1 MNLVCWRRGGA
12 RPAPGG
18 PGAEGGGGGGGGFSP
33 LGQQELL
40 YFLMGQDMEANIA
53 RAVVYEAE
61 DFVKQAQQ
69 RLEDLEQAVEAVRED
84 RRNLSPG
91 GGSGLAAAQASLE
104 ASSTEG
110 LRLRSEMQRC
120 VEEERYSEAAD
131 LRDKLRKLEER
142 VAEAN
147 ATIGEWGV
155 SGYGLEVG
163 QCVQHSDGWRG
174 VVCGRDPSCC
184 EDEAWFG
191 ANVGGSS
198 KLGPNQ
204 PYYHVLVDINDVPMG
219 GTSTEQEMVAYV
231 PEDCLT
237 VPVPPATWRSS
248 YGEDDII
255 QHPFVYLLFY
265 GKDGEGNYVPT
276 KALRNRFKLD
286 RRDVY
291 LPGEGGA
298 DDTPL
303 SGPD

>member
-1 MNLVCWRRGGA
+1 
-12 RPAPGG
+12 
-18 PGAEGGGGGGGGFSP
+18 
-33 LGQQELL
+33 
-40 YFLMGQDMEANIA
+40 MG
-53 RAVVYEAE
+53 
-61 DFVKQAQQ
+61 
-69 RLEDLEQAVEAVRED
+69 
-84 RRNLSPG
+84 
-91 GGSGLAAAQASLE
+91 
-104 ASSTEG
+104 
-110 LRLRSEMQRC
+110 
-120 VEEERYSEAAD
+120 
-131 LRDKLRKLEER
+131 
-142 VAEAN
+142 
-147 ATIGEWGV
+147 
-155 SGYGLEVG
+155 VG

-255 QHPFVYLLFY
+255 
-265 GKDGEGNYVPT
+265 PT

-298 DDTPL
+298 DD
-303 SGPD
+303 

>member
-1 MNLVCWRRGGA
+1 MRSGAGPAPPRGARARRGA
-12 RPAPGG
+12 
-18 PGAEGGGGGGGGFSP
+18 GGGGGGFSP
-33 LGQQELL
+33 LVQQELL